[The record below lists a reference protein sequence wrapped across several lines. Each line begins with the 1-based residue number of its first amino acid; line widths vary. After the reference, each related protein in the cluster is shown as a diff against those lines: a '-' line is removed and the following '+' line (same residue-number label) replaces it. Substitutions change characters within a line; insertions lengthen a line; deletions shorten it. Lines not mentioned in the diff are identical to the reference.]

1 MGSVADA
8 GRCILPAMLCVVLAA
23 CQAHAPRRA
32 PVDTAAPATTT
43 DTPAAATSTLIAAT
57 AHDHPP
63 RSKAPA
69 TATPDATADADADT
83 WQRLR
88 DSFALPGCDYTP
100 GVQHWAR
107 RYAASPR
114 RFAGQLAQMLPAID
128 YTQRQLQAA
137 AIPGEFTLLPIVES
151 HYHPFPAAHAQPAGM
166 WQMIAATARAAGLRI
181 DAWFDGRLNLAASTA
196 AAVVLLDRY
205 AEHFGE
211 DWRLVAF
218 AYNAGEYRVR
228 RALQR
233 HTPDADAASLQGLGM
248 PRTSLEY
255 LDKLL
260 ALSCLVREPE
270 RFELTLPALPAGQRL
285 EVLQLDG
292 TAGVSLA
299 RALSGLPREDF
310 DRLNGGMLKGR
321 TPPGANFDLLLPAH
335 RLHDARRAL
344 AGIPAARRLEW
355 RQQPLSS
362 GEQLASVAR
371 QNGLQ
376 TDTLLALNGLL
387 DADAADGSTDTRFWL
402 PGPGDDAGAR
412 HATVDGDGAPVHIVR
427 SGDSLWA
434 IARRH
439 GLTVAELLRYNR
451 MDNTHLRPGQRLRLS
466 AP

>member
-1 MGSVADA
+1 MPADA
-8 GRCILPAMLCVVLAA
+8 TVA
-23 CQAHAPRRA
+23 
-32 PVDTAAPATTT
+32 TAAGT
-43 DTPAAATSTLIAAT
+43 AAATSALINAT
-57 AHDHPP
+57 AHNHPP
-63 RSKAPA
+63 RSKAPDA
-69 TATPDATADADADT
+69 PTPEETADTDADI

-128 YTQRQLQAA
+128 YTQRQLDPA
-137 AIPGEFTLLPIVES
+137 AIPGEFALLPIVES
-151 HYHPFPAAHAQPAGM
+151 HYHPFPAAHSRPAGM
-166 WQMIAATARAAGLRI
+166 WQMIATTARAAGLRI

-233 HTPDADAASLQGLGM
+233 HTPGADAASLQGLGM

-270 RFELTLPALPAGQRL
+270 RFELTLPTLPAGQHL
-285 EVLQLDG
+285 EALHLDG
-292 TAGVSLA
+292 TVGVSLA
-299 RALSGLPREDF
+299 RALSGLPRDEF

-321 TPPGANFDLLLPAH
+321 TPPGANIDLLLPAH

-344 AGIPAARRLEW
+344 AGIPAARRLQW
-355 RQQPLSS
+355 RQQPLSP

-371 QNGLQ
+371 QNGMQ
-376 TDTLLALNGLL
+376 PDTLLALNGLR
-387 DADAADGSTDTRFWL
+387 DSDEGNDGGTDTRFWL
-402 PGPGDDAGAR
+402 PGPENAAGAQQ
-412 HATVDGDGAPVHIVR
+412 AAEDNGGAPVHIVR

-439 GLTVAELLRYNR
+439 GLTVAELLRYNH